1 MSFCDVETPFMLHV
15 VIKSPELH
23 TLRPVP
29 ASSFNTKPRL
39 VMRVTFALLVFG
51 FCGCAS
57 HLATVKTIPARLATG
72 LHVERPLD
80 AATKYLIAAEHEQ
93 PSAALSHDLL
103 TAKISAGVLARQ
115 PKDESARTIYNFAV
129 ARVVQDVDRTDLEP
143 WRHPVTVVTDEGR
156 YTLVS
161 PKPVDADHDP
171 SRYDLFPTDTLKIG
185 GKFFKTYSTVSGLG
199 APIAVA
205 GRTESSHFRQQYK
218 LRRIYAPITAIVRFS
233 GRKASLE
240 FLDPLNAERITLNKQ
255 TFPLAADFEA
265 PTALLIA
272 RERPER
278 LELSRV
284 MNPEAYA
291 DTAMLT
297 RLQQFDPART
307 PVIFVH
313 GLQETG
319 ASWAPMIDSLRDDP
333 WIRKHY
339 QFWYFSYPSGYP
351 YPYAAA
357 LFRQDL
363 DGIKRAFPNHKR
375 IILIGHSM
383 GGLLC
388 RLMVTDTGDKIW
400 RHFFATS
407 PAKTPLASDTR
418 KLLRE
423 ALIFNHR
430 PDIQRVI
437 FISTPH
443 RGSELA
449 SNWIGRIGAALV
461 RTPRLFTSI
470 YASAKPLLI
479 ADPAARP
486 LNRMPNSVD
495 TLEPNDRFVEAVNKM
510 PIAPG
515 IPYHSIIGDRGRG
528 DTPNSSDGVVP
539 YWSSHL
545 QGAQSE
551 LVVNSDH
558 GAQYNPQAIQE
569 VERILKL
576 NLSHSAASSS
586 VSEHAHI
593 SAR

>member
-1 MSFCDVETPFMLHV
+1 MPSGLQNRWQVAAKCG
-15 VIKSPELH
+15 
-23 TLRPVP
+23 
-29 ASSFNTKPRL
+29 
-39 VMRVTFALLVFG
+39 FALVLFQC
-51 FCGCAS
+51 CGCAQ
-57 HLATVKTIPARLATG
+57 LAVVKTKPAQLPRTVVAEGPLESAKSYLA
-72 LHVERPLD
+72 
-80 AATKYLIAAEHEQ
+80 AAEHEQ
-93 PSAALSHDLL
+93 PLPALSHDLL
-103 TAKISAGVLARQ
+103 AAKISYGVLERHSKNELAR
-115 PKDESARTIYNFAV
+115 SIYNFAV
-129 ARVVQDVDRTDLEP
+129 ARVVQDVDRADLEP
-143 WRHPVTVVTDEGR
+143 WRHSVTVMTDQGP

-161 PKPVDADHDP
+161 PKPVDAEHDP

-199 APIAVA
+199 APIVVV
-205 GRTESSHFRQQYK
+205 GRTESPRFRQQYK
-218 LRRIYAPITAIVRFS
+218 LRRVYAPITAIVRFS
-233 GRKASLE
+233 GRKAHLE
-240 FLDPLNAERITLNKQ
+240 FIDPLNANRITLNKQ
-255 TFPLAADFEA
+255 VFPLAADFDA

-278 LELSRV
+278 LGLSRL

-319 ASWAPMIDSLRDDP
+319 ASWAPMIDSLRHDP
-333 WIRKHY
+333 AIRKHY

-357 LFRQDL
+357 LLRQDL
-363 DGIKRAFPNHKR
+363 DGIERAFPNHKR
-375 IILIGHSM
+375 IVLIGHSM
-383 GGLLC
+383 GGMIC
-388 RLMVTDTGDKIW
+388 RLMITDAGDKIW
-400 RHFFATS
+400 RDFFATP

-418 KLLRE
+418 KLLE
-423 ALIFNHR
+423 QALIFNHR
-430 PDIQRVI
+430 PDIQRAI

-470 YASAKPLLI
+470 YASTKPLLI

-495 TLEPNDRFVEAVNKM
+495 TLEPNDRFVEAVNKL
-510 PIAPG
+510 PITRG
-515 IPYHSIIGDRGRG
+515 IPYHSIMGDRGRG
-528 DTPNSSDGVVP
+528 DTPNSSDGVVA

-545 QGAQSE
+545 PGAQSE
-551 LVVNSDH
+551 LIVNSDH
-558 GAQYNPQAIQE
+558 GAQYNPQAIRE
-569 VERILKL
+569 VARILKR
-576 NLSHSAASSS
+576 NLGHSN
-586 VSEHAHI
+586 E
-593 SAR
+593 

>member
-1 MSFCDVETPFMLHV
+1 
-15 VIKSPELH
+15 
-23 TLRPVP
+23 
-29 ASSFNTKPRL
+29 
-39 VMRVTFALLVFG
+39 MRQWGVRVGSAALLLG
-51 FCGCAS
+51 WCGCAAQ
-57 HLATVKTIPARLATG
+57 LATVKTKPARLPQALPTEEPLESATN
-72 LHVERPLD
+72 
-80 AATKYLIAAEHEQ
+80 YLRAAEHEQ
-93 PSAALSHDLL
+93 PLPALGHDLL
-103 TAKISAGVLARQ
+103 AAKISYGVLEQ
-115 PKDESARTIYNFAV
+115 HPKNESARSVYNFAV

-161 PKPVDADHDP
+161 PKPVDAEHDP

-185 GKFFKTYSTVSGLG
+185 GTFFKTYSTVSGLG
-199 APIAVA
+199 APIAVV
-205 GRTESSHFRQQYK
+205 GRTESPHFRQQYK
-218 LRRIYAPITAIVRFS
+218 LRRVYAPITAIVRFS
-233 GRKASLE
+233 GRQAHLE
-240 FLDPLNAERITLNKQ
+240 FIDPLNTRRITLNKQ
-255 TFPLAADFEA
+255 AFPLAADFHA
-265 PTALLIA
+265 PTAMLIA

-278 LELSRV
+278 LGLSRV
-284 MNPEAYA
+284 MNPGAYA

-333 WIRKHY
+333 WIREHY
-339 QFWYFSYPSGYP
+339 QFWFFSYPSGYP

-375 IILIGHSM
+375 SVLIGHSM
-383 GGLLC
+383 GGLIC
-388 RLMVTDTGDKIW
+388 RLMITDAGDKIW
-400 RHFFATS
+400 RDFFATP
-407 PAKTPLASDTR
+407 PAKTPLASETR
-418 KLLRE
+418 KLLKE
-423 ALIFNHR
+423 ALVFNHQ
-430 PDIQRVI
+430 PDVQRVI

-461 RTPRLFTSI
+461 RTPRLFTSV
-470 YASAKPLLI
+470 YAASKPLLI

-495 TLEPNDRFVEAVNKM
+495 TLEPNDRFVEAVNKL
-510 PIAPG
+510 PITPG
-515 IPYHSIIGDRGRG
+515 IPYHSIMGDRGRG

-551 LVVNSDH
+551 LIVNSDH
-558 GAQYNPQAIQE
+558 GAQYNPQAIRE
-569 VERILKL
+569 VERILKV
-576 NLSHSAASSS
+576 NLA
-586 VSEHAHI
+586 VS
-593 SAR
+593 R

>member
-1 MSFCDVETPFMLHV
+1 M
-15 VIKSPELH
+15 KSPLF
-23 TLRPVP
+23 LLQ
-29 ASSFNTKPRL
+29 SL
-39 VMRVTFALLVFG
+39 LLVG

-57 HLATVKTIPARLATG
+57 HLATVKTISARVPAGVRVG
-72 LHVERPLD
+72 EPLD
-80 AATKYLIAAEHEQ
+80 SATKYLAAAEHEQ
-93 PSAALSHDLL
+93 ALPALGHDLL
-103 TAKISAGVLARQ
+103 AVKISEGVLERH
-115 PKDESARTIYNFAV
+115 PKNESARSIYNFAV
-129 ARVVQDVDRTDLEP
+129 ARVVQDVDRADLEP
-143 WRHPVTVVTDEGR
+143 WRHSVTVMTDQGR
-156 YTLVS
+156 CTLES

-185 GKFFKTYSTVSGLG
+185 GEFFKTYSTVSGIG
-199 APIAVA
+199 APIAVV
-205 GRTESSHFRQQYK
+205 GRTESPYFRQQFK
-218 LRRIYAPITAIVRFS
+218 LQRIYAPITAIVRFS
-233 GRKASLE
+233 GRKGSLE
-240 FLDPLNAERITLNKQ
+240 FMDPLNAERITLNKQ
-255 TFPLAADFEA
+255 TFPLAADFDA

-278 LELSRV
+278 LGLSRV

-319 ASWAPMIDSLRDDP
+319 ASWAPMIDSLRHDP
-333 WIRKHY
+333 AIRKHY

-375 IILIGHSM
+375 IVLIGHSM

-388 RLMVTDTGDKIW
+388 RLMITDAGDKIW
-400 RHFFATS
+400 RSFFGTP

-418 KLLRE
+418 KLLEE
-423 ALIFNHR
+423 ALVFNHR
-430 PDIQRVI
+430 LDVQRVI

-443 RGSELA
+443 RGSKLA
-449 SNWIGRIGAALV
+449 AGWIGRIGAALV
-461 RTPRLFTSI
+461 RTPRLFTSV
-470 YASAKPLLI
+470 YAATKPLLI

-495 TLEPNDRFVEAVNKM
+495 TLEPNDRFVEAVNKL
-510 PIAPG
+510 PITPG
-515 IPYHSIIGDRGRG
+515 IPYHSIMGDRGRG

-551 LVVNSDH
+551 LIVNSDH
-558 GAQYNPQAIQE
+558 GAQYNPQAIRE

-576 NLSHSAASSS
+576 SLSQ
-586 VSEHAHI
+586 
-593 SAR
+593 R

>member
-1 MSFCDVETPFMLHV
+1 MP
-15 VIKSPELH
+15 
-23 TLRPVP
+23 
-29 ASSFNTKPRL
+29 SSFQHRWHG
-39 VMRVTFALLVFG
+39 FAAKCVFILLIFQ
-51 FCGCAS
+51 FCGCAA
-57 HLATVKTIPARLATG
+57 HLATVKTLPARLPTG
-72 LHVERPLD
+72 LRAGEPLD
-80 AATKYLIAAEHEQ
+80 SATKYLAVAEHEQ
-93 PSAALSHDLL
+93 AWPALGHDLL
-103 TAKISAGVLARQ
+103 AVKISYGVLGRQ
-115 PKDESARTIYNFAV
+115 PKNESARSLYNFAV
-129 ARVVQDVDRTDLEP
+129 ARVVQDVDRTGVEP
-143 WRHPVTVVTDEGR
+143 WRHPITVSTDQGG

-161 PKPVDADHDP
+161 PKPADEDHDP
-171 SRYDLFPTDTLKIG
+171 SRYDLFPSDTLKIG
-185 GKFFKTYSTVSGLG
+185 GKFFETYSTVPGLG
-199 APIAVA
+199 APIAVV
-205 GRTESSHFRQQYK
+205 GRTESPHFRQQYK
-218 LRRIYAPITAIVRFS
+218 LRRIYAPITAIVCFS
-233 GRKASLE
+233 GRQARLE
-240 FLDPLNAERITLNKQ
+240 FIDPLSADRISLNKQ
-255 TFPLAADFEA
+255 TFPLAADFDA

-278 LELSRV
+278 LGLSRV
-284 MNPEAYA
+284 MNPAAYA

-319 ASWAPMIDSLRDDP
+319 ASWAPMIDSLRQDP

-363 DGIKRAFPNHKR
+363 DGIKRALPNHKP
-375 IILIGHSM
+375 IVLIGHSM
-383 GGLLC
+383 GGLIC
-388 RLMVTDTGDKIW
+388 RLMITDTGDKIW
-400 RHFFATS
+400 RVFFGTP

-418 KLLRE
+418 KLVE
-423 ALIFNHR
+423 ESVIFNHR
-430 PDIQRVI
+430 LDVQRVI

-443 RGSELA
+443 RGSDLA
-449 SNWIGRIGAALV
+449 SNWIGRIGASLV
-461 RTPRLFTSI
+461 RTPQLLTST
-470 YASAKPLLI
+470 YAATKPLLI
-479 ADPAARP
+479 ADPSARP

-495 TLEPNDRFVEAVNKM
+495 TLEPNDRFVEAVDKL

-551 LVVNSDH
+551 LIVDSDH
-558 GAQYNPQAIQE
+558 GAQYNAQAILE

-576 NLSHSAASSS
+576 NLSHSAASSRS
-586 VSEHAHI
+586 ANRHI
-593 SAR
+593 TAR

>member
-1 MSFCDVETPFMLHV
+1 M
-15 VIKSPELH
+15 
-23 TLRPVP
+23 R
-29 ASSFNTKPRL
+29 SSFQKRWQG
-39 VMRVTFALLVFG
+39 FAAKCGLALF
-51 FCGCAS
+51 FFQCCGCAA
-57 HLATVKTIPARLATG
+57 HLATVKTIPARLPAG
-72 LHVERPLD
+72 LRVEEPLGS
-80 AATKYLIAAEHEQ
+80 ATKSLLAAEHEQ
-93 PSAALSHDLL
+93 PFDALGHDLL
-103 TAKISAGVLARQ
+103 AAKISYGVIERQ
-115 PKDESARTIYNFAV
+115 PKNESARSIYNFAV
-129 ARVVQDVDRTDLEP
+129 ARVVQDVDRTDIEP
-143 WRHPVTVVTDEGR
+143 WRHPISVVTDEGR

-161 PKPVDADHDP
+161 PKPIDADHDP

-199 APIAVA
+199 APIAVV

-218 LRRIYAPITAIVRFS
+218 LHRIYAPITAIVRFS

-240 FLDPLNAERITLNKQ
+240 FIDPLNAERITLNKQ
-255 TFPLAADFEA
+255 AFFPLAADFDA
-265 PTALLIA
+265 PTAVLIA

-278 LELSRV
+278 LGLSRV
-284 MNPEAYA
+284 LNPEAYA
-291 DTAMLT
+291 DTAELT

-319 ASWAPMIDSLRDDP
+319 ASWAPMIDSLRHDP
-333 WIRKHY
+333 AIRKHY

-363 DGIKRAFPNHKR
+363 DGIERAFPNHKR
-375 IILIGHSM
+375 IVLIGHSM
-383 GGLLC
+383 GGMIC
-388 RLMVTDTGDKIW
+388 RLMITDAGDKIW
-400 RHFFATS
+400 RDFFAT
-407 PAKTPLASDTR
+407 PPTKTPLASDTR
-418 KLLRE
+418 RFLEK
-423 ALIFNHR
+423 ALVFNHR
-430 PDIQRVI
+430 LDVQRVI

-443 RGSELA
+443 RGSDIA
-449 SNWIGRIGAALV
+449 SNLIGRIGAALV

-470 YASAKPLLI
+470 YASTKPLLI

-495 TLEPNDRFVEAVNKM
+495 TLEPNDRFVEAVNKL
-510 PIAPG
+510 PITRG

-545 QGAQSE
+545 PGAQSE
-551 LVVNSDH
+551 LIVNSDH

-569 VERILKL
+569 VERILRL
-576 NLSHSAASSS
+576 NLSQSAKSASRRD
-586 VSEHAHI
+586 HANVT
-593 SAR
+593 AR

>member
-1 MSFCDVETPFMLHV
+1 MTSVCKRTRQWGIRV
-15 VIKSPELH
+15 
-23 TLRPVP
+23 
-29 ASSFNTKPRL
+29 ASAAF
-39 VMRVTFALLVFG
+39 LLG
-51 FCGCAS
+51 WCGCAAQ
-57 HLATVKTIPARLATG
+57 LATVKMKPARLPQALPTEEPLESATN
-72 LHVERPLD
+72 
-80 AATKYLIAAEHEQ
+80 YLRAAENEQ
-93 PSAALSHDLL
+93 PLSALGHDLL
-103 TAKISAGVLARQ
+103 AAKISYGVLERH
-115 PKDESARTIYNFAV
+115 PKNESARSIYNFAV

-143 WRHPVTVVTDEGR
+143 WRHPITVSTDQGG

-185 GKFFKTYSTVSGLG
+185 GKFFKTYSTENGLG
-199 APIAVA
+199 APIAVV
-205 GRTESSHFRQQYK
+205 GRTESPHFRQQYK

-240 FLDPLNAERITLNKQ
+240 FMDPLNAERITLNKQ
-255 TFPLAADFEA
+255 TFPLAADFDA

-278 LELSRV
+278 LGLSRV

-319 ASWAPMIDSLRDDP
+319 ASWAPMIDSLRHDP
-333 WIRKHY
+333 CIRKHY
-339 QFWYFSYPSGYP
+339 QFWFFSYPSGYP

-375 IILIGHSM
+375 IVLIGHSM
-383 GGLLC
+383 GGMIC
-388 RLMVTDTGDKIW
+388 RLMVTDAGDKIW
-400 RHFFATS
+400 RQFFATP
-407 PAKTPLASDTR
+407 PARTPLASDTR
-418 KLLRE
+418 EFLEE
-423 ALIFNHR
+423 ALVFNHR

-443 RGSELA
+443 RGSDLA

-461 RTPRLFTSI
+461 RTPRLFASV
-470 YASAKPLLI
+470 YAATKPLLI

-495 TLEPNDRFVEAVNKM
+495 TLEPNDRFVEAVNKL
-510 PIAPG
+510 PITSG

-528 DTPNSSDGVVP
+528 ETPNSSDGVVP

-551 LVVNSDH
+551 LIVNSDH
-558 GAQYNPQAIQE
+558 GAQYNPQAIRE

-576 NLSHSAASSS
+576 NLA
-586 VSEHAHI
+586 VS
-593 SAR
+593 R

>member
-1 MSFCDVETPFMLHV
+1 
-15 VIKSPELH
+15 
-23 TLRPVP
+23 
-29 ASSFNTKPRL
+29 
-39 VMRVTFALLVFG
+39 VTNFAFALFVSG
-51 FCGCAS
+51 FCGCAA
-57 HLATVKTIPARLATG
+57 HLATVKTEPARLPAGLRVKDPLESAT
-72 LHVERPLD
+72 
-80 AATKYLIAAEHEQ
+80 TYLLAAEHEQ
-93 PSAALSHDLL
+93 PSAALRHDLL
-103 TAKISAGVLARQ
+103 AAKISYGVLERQ
-115 PKDESARTIYNFAV
+115 PKDESARSIYNFAV

-143 WRHPVTVVTDEGR
+143 WRHPVTVATDEGR
-156 YTLVS
+156 YKLAS

-185 GKFFKTYSTVSGLG
+185 GKFFKTYSTISGLG
-199 APIAVA
+199 APIAVV
-205 GRTESSHFRQQYK
+205 GRTESPHFRQQYK
-218 LRRIYAPITAIVRFS
+218 LRRVYAPITAILRFS

-240 FLDPLNAERITLNKQ
+240 FIDPLNAERITLNKK
-255 TFPLAADFEA
+255 TFSLAADFDA

-278 LELSRV
+278 IGFSGL
-284 MNPEAYA
+284 MNPARYA
-291 DTAMLT
+291 DTTMLC

-319 ASWAPMIDSLRDDP
+319 ASWAPMMDSLRDDP
-333 WIRKHY
+333 WIREHY
-339 QFWYFSYPSGYP
+339 QFWFFGYPTGYP

-375 IILIGHSM
+375 VVLIGHSM
-383 GGLLC
+383 GGLIC
-388 RLMVTDTGDKIW
+388 RLMITDAGDKIW
-400 RHFFATS
+400 RTFFATP
-407 PAKTPLASDTR
+407 PAKTPLASDACR
-418 KLLRE
+418 LLEE

-430 PDIQRVI
+430 PDVQRVI

-449 SNWIGRIGAALV
+449 SNWIGRIGASLV
-461 RTPRLFTSI
+461 RTPRLFTST
-470 YASAKPLLI
+470 YAATKPLLI

-495 TLEPNDRFVEAVNKM
+495 TLEPNDRFVEAVNKL
-510 PIAPG
+510 PITPG

-545 QGAQSE
+545 PGAQSE
-551 LVVNSDH
+551 LIVNSDH
-558 GAQYNPQAIQE
+558 GAQYNPEAIRE
-569 VERILKL
+569 VARILRL
-576 NLSHSAASSS
+576 NPRG
-586 VSEHAHI
+586 SERKHARV
-593 SAR
+593 ATNR